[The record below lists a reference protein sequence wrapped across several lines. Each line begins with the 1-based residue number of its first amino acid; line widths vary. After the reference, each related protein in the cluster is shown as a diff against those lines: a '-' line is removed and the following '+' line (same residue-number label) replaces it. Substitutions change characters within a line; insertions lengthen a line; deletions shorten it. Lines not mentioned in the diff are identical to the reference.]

1 MIFSQEQFKALK
13 MSDIKTNAMLLLV
26 WLAHFYYRLA
36 YTHFCFSLRL
46 WQQLESFR
54 AKHSVRYR

>member
-1 MIFSQEQFKALK
+1 MYFDELLEKLK
-13 MSDIKTNAMLLLV
+13 PSEIKTSAMLLLV
-26 WLAHFYYRLA
+26 WLAHFWYRLA

-54 AKHSVRYR
+54 AKHSVKYR

>member
-1 MIFSQEQFKALK
+1 MRFYELSEKLKPSEIKA
-13 MSDIKTNAMLLLV
+13 NAMLALV
-26 WLAHFYYRLA
+26 WLAHCWYRLA